1 MGGKGTR
8 DGLQSS
14 GIYLA
19 FGLPRQ
25 SFVRVQQVEMNLT
38 HVYLMALCGA
48 VVHVACT
55 AMAREMPRLAI
66 LQAET
71 GRNAYVS
78 DPAMTVIDDLICR
91 CVCFAIAISETVED
105 SRFSNQ
111 ADFQFRN
118 MAVALR
124 SHSDL
129 VYLPD
134 HGFVGEDGGELRSRP
149 TSTAHPLLSH
159 LVRGPYASRVRAP
172 FVHTIASLPCFALV
186 SSTPSAARSRVCVI
200 SSS

>member
-1 MGGKGTR
+1 
-8 DGLQSS
+8 
-14 GIYLA
+14 
-19 FGLPRQ
+19 
-25 SFVRVQQVEMNLT
+25 MNLT

-78 DPAMTVIDDLICR
+78 DPAMTVIDDLIRR
-91 CVCFAIAISETVED
+91 CVCFVIPISETVED
-105 SRFSNQ
+105 SHFSNQ
-111 ADFQFRN
+111 AGFHSRK

-149 TSTAHPLLSH
+149 TSTAHPFFRTSCGARMPHGLELRSCILSH
-159 LVRGPYASRVRAP
+159 LFRALLSCPALRPQRGDASA
-172 FVHTIASLPCFALV
+172 
-186 SSTPSAARSRVCVI
+186 
-200 SSS
+200 